1 MVLAHGTFHHLF
13 GCIFCNIFVLEHH
26 GGILH
31 IGIQCIQHFTGG
43 CIAVLR
49 QLCHGFFGDLHQ
61 CVRYL
66 RRDLVQRLRLIRDL
80 LDGDLHHVVCIK
92 GQMTAEHLVHHHAH
106 RVDIAGAVGLITF
119 GLLRAD
125 IMHAAHGL
133 AAEQL
138 ILGPG
143 DARDAKIHHAQ
154 LTIVQK
160 HDILGLDVPVHHTV
174 GMGVFQRL

>member
-1 MVLAHGTFHHLF
+1 
-13 GCIFCNIFVLEHH
+13 
-26 GGILH
+26 
-31 IGIQCIQHFTGG
+31 
-43 CIAVLR
+43 
-49 QLCHGFFGDLHQ
+49 
-61 CVRYL
+61 
-66 RRDLVQRLRLIRDL
+66 
-80 LDGDLHHVVCIK
+80 
-92 GQMTAEHLVHHHAH
+92 MTAEHLVHHHAH
-106 RVDIAGAVGLITF
+106 RVDIAGAVSLITF
-119 GLLRAD
+119 GLLRTD

-160 HDILGLDVPVHHTV
+160 HDVLGFDVPVHHTV